1 MRPSAAHLG
10 TPLPVSHSMNGVVI
24 MAMNRA
30 ISSGTIMVLA
40 ALRPAITITSE
51 AKTSSTRVPVL
62 DMISILAV
70 IVLATLACR
79 LQRIS
84 NSDQVG
90 AYRP

>member
-1 MRPSAAHLG
+1 
-10 TPLPVSHSMNGVVI
+10 
-24 MAMNRA
+24 
-30 ISSGTIMVLA
+30 MVLA

-51 AKTSSTRVPVL
+51 ARTSSTRVPVL